1 MEPALA
7 MCDRCLSCAFAR
19 GVTLVPAARFSA
31 CWAGTHTL
39 GRVVRVLR
47 DQAQQRIQA
56 LTEQDD
62 DEVLGAADLQGLY
75 RRLQH
80 LQDRRDA
87 LQDEIVDLEEQLN
100 RFELRV
106 LEHPSERA

>member
-1 MEPALA
+1 MIDHADHRRKVLSARLA
-7 MCDRCLSCAFAR
+7 E
-19 GVTLVPAARFSA
+19 
-31 CWAGTHTL
+31 
-39 GRVVRVLR
+39 VRVLR

-62 DEVLGAADLQGLY
+62 DEVLDATDLQGLY

-100 RFELRV
+100 RFEFLSPAR
-106 LEHPSERA
+106 